1 MTLWVFQFT
10 GKSWKRKTL
19 AWYNRFLAGE
29 EKIVAAD
36 LKVAHVYLETEDRE
50 PKRVVVIEYEKHNLN
65 SDGCINQITEQSKL
79 MDAVNLLPIPGQA
92 APTEG
97 NVIDASQRFTRRRV
111 GARRWQPNP
120 GQENLLMQK
129 LAALDVPL

>member
-1 MTLWVFQFT
+1 MTVWVFQFT

-36 LKVAHVYLETEDRE
+36 LKVAHVYLETENRE
-50 PKRVVVIEYEKHNLN
+50 PKRVVVIEYEKHDLN
-65 SDGCINQITEQSKL
+65 GDGCIDKVVEQSKL
-79 MDAVNLLPIPGQA
+79 LDAVNMLPNPDQA
-92 APTEG
+92 GKSEG
-97 NVIDASQRFTRRRV
+97 NVIDASQRFTQRRV